1 MIVAPYLSL
10 KAPKASVFLRFS
22 FNTQGHHRF
31 NPINRRQHSLSDPR
45 TVMAAAVLIKG
56 AVQAGIPVIEAHSRH
71 HPRRPSA
78 FFLMSGKRAHIAFF
92 PQLVS

>member
-1 MIVAPYLSL
+1 
-10 KAPKASVFLRFS
+10 
-22 FNTQGHHRF
+22 
-31 NPINRRQHSLSDPR
+31 
-45 TVMAAAVLIKG
+45 MAAAVLIKG